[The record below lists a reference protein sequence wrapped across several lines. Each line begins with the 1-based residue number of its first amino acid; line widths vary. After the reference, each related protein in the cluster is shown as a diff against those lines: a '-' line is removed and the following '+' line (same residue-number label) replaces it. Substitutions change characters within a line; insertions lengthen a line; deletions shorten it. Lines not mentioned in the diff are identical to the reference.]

1 MTIFANAKTEWQ
13 SNILPNKTWASPV
26 FGDTYY
32 IRYPVD
38 VGTKEA
44 SAYKQSVFKG
54 DDSVHAW
61 DASSVRQKIIQRLI
75 ESQERKIRPWYGEL
89 SYFADNMKF
98 LLPMPEQEL
107 DFVLRTS
114 LLSNLENEEEQLFFG
129 ARSRLLSKLDPD
141 LTIKVR
147 ERTIYDEHDI
157 ETQEDIAKRYG
168 KCQVEL
174 YGLLNII
181 KDRLFVLTDEEI
193 IEVIDFILDVD
204 SADKFLVKRFI
215 DPTANDNRP
224 LIGQGNPDTKL
235 TSNFILKYIGGG
247 DEEFYKLRVFQFWI
261 RNLLDFDIRAKEFI
275 EEKKFDFNTDYN
287 DVELIK
293 SVLLQAIKLYKW
305 KTIKDR
311 LFGVF
316 RTEYGSKRDFTTY
329 KSEMIHLLNARRDL
343 FNDLSSQR
351 YELPIE
357 HTNYD
362 AHHICHE
369 LGVVMIESILN
380 YLSKQIPEPTGF
392 GKIQARLIL
401 NKRINNLKKYVLTD
415 EIKDE
420 ILGLVA
426 NLFRHLGKEDE
437 EKAIEE
443 VIRAP
448 YNKLVPRGDYYFEKI
463 ETEVKAIMQE
473 TGDRDLRKELVAS
486 TDDPQTL
493 VKQYGKQAFRIMDAD
508 FDLKELYSTILALK
522 TQEIIFSGET
532 MTVLKRQR
540 ITQSLIDDIFT
551 PQFDFIK
558 LLKKEDDLS

>member
-1 MTIFANAKTEWQ
+1 MTIFDNAKAEWQ
-13 SNILPNKTWASPV
+13 SQILPNRTWASPV

-54 DDSVHAW
+54 DNSVHAW

-114 LLSNLENEEEQLFFG
+114 LFSNLENEEEQSFFE
-129 ARSRLLSKLDPD
+129 ARNRLISKLDPD
-141 LTIKVR
+141 LNIKVR
-147 ERTIYDEHDI
+147 EKTIYEERV
-157 ETQEDIAKRYG
+157 ETPEDIAKRYG
-168 KCQVEL
+168 KCQIEL

-181 KDRLFVLTDEEI
+181 KDRLFILTDEEI
-193 IEVIDFILDVD
+193 IEVIDFLLDVD

-215 DPTANDNRP
+215 DPTADDNRP

-235 TSNFILKYIGGG
+235 SLNFVLKYIGGG
-247 DEEFYKLRVFQFWI
+247 DTEYYRYRIFQLWLM
-261 RNLLDFDIRAKEFI
+261 NLLDFDARAKDFI
-275 EEKKFDFNTDYN
+275 EEKKS
-287 DVELIK
+287 DVIQEYKDLETIK
-293 SVLLQAIKLYKW
+293 SVLLQAFKLYKW
-305 KTIKDR
+305 KKIKDR

-316 RTEYGSKRDFTTY
+316 RNEYASKKDFSTY
-329 KSEMIHLLNARRDL
+329 KSDVIHLLNAREEL
-343 FNDLSSQR
+343 FTDLSSKE

-357 HTNYD
+357 HVEYD
-362 AHHICHE
+362 AHPICHE
-369 LGVVMIESILN
+369 LGVVMIGSILN

-415 EIKDE
+415 ETNDE

-426 NLFRHLGKEDE
+426 NLFRHLGREDE
-437 EKAIEE
+437 EKASEE
-443 VIRAP
+443 VIRVP

-473 TGDRDLRKELVAS
+473 SGDLDLRKELSAS

-493 VKQYGKQAFRIMDAD
+493 VKQYGKQAFRIMDQV
-508 FDLKELYSTILALK
+508 FDLKEVYSTILALK
-522 TQEIIFSGET
+522 TQEIIFSGDT
-532 MTVLKRQR
+532 MTILKRRR
-540 ITQSLIDDIFT
+540 IIQSLINDIFT

-558 LLKKEDDLS
+558 LLKKNDVLS

>member
-1 MTIFANAKTEWQ
+1 MTIFDNAKLEWQ
-13 SNILPNKTWASPV
+13 SQILPNKTWASPV

-44 SAYKQSVFKG
+44 SAYRQSVFKG

-114 LLSNLENEEEQLFFG
+114 LFSNLENEEEQLFLE
-129 ARSRLLSKLDPD
+129 ARNRLISKLDPD
-141 LTIKVR
+141 LNIKVR
-147 ERTIYDEHDI
+147 EKTIYDDYI

-193 IEVIDFILDVD
+193 TEVIDFLLDVD

-215 DPTANDNRP
+215 DPAADDNRP
-224 LIGQGNPDTKL
+224 LIGQGNPEIKL
-235 TSNFILKYIGGG
+235 SSNFVLKYIGGG
-247 DEEFYKLRVFQFWI
+247 DEEYYRYRVFQLWLM
-261 RNLLDFDIRAKEFI
+261 NLLDFDARAKDFI
-275 EEKKFDFNTDYN
+275 EEKKFDIIQEYKDLET
-287 DVELIK
+287 IK
-293 SVLLQAIKLYKW
+293 SVLLQAFKLYKW
-305 KTIKDR
+305 KKIKDR

-316 RTEYGSKRDFTTY
+316 RTEYASKKDFTTY
-329 KSEMIHLLNARRDL
+329 KSEMIHLLHARQEL
-343 FNDLSSQR
+343 FTDLSSKE

-357 HTNYD
+357 LAEYD
-362 AHHICHE
+362 AHPICHE
-369 LGVVMIESILN
+369 LGVAMIGSILN
-380 YLSKQIPEPTGF
+380 YLSKQIPEPTGV

-420 ILGLVA
+420 ILSLVT
-426 NLFRHLGKEDE
+426 NLIQELGKADE

-443 VIRAP
+443 IIRTP

-463 ETEVKAIMQE
+463 ETEVKAAMQE
-473 TGDRDLRKELVAS
+473 TGDRDLRKELAAS

-493 VKQYGKQAFRIMDAD
+493 AKQYGKQALRIMDQS

-522 TQEIIFSGET
+522 TQEIIYSGET
-532 MTVLKRQR
+532 MTVLKRHR
-540 ITQSLIDDIFT
+540 ITQSLIEDIFT
-551 PQFDFIK
+551 PQFNFIR
-558 LLKKEDDLS
+558 LLMKNEDLN